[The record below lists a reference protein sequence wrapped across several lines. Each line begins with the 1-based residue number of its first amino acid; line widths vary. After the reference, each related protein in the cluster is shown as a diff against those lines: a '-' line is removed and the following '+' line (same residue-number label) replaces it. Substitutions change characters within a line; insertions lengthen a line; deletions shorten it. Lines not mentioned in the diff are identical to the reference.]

1 MHTTV
6 VSLFK
11 ELVILEIYFRKKPNN
26 FIIQIS
32 AELKKNEYTLT
43 DGILFLYLLIEF
55 VCLFSGVFFC
65 KKV

>member
-1 MHTTV
+1 MHTSV

-32 AELKKNEYTLT
+32 AELKKMNIHSLMGYC
-43 DGILFLYLLIEF
+43 LYIYW
-55 VCLFSGVFFC
+55 
-65 KKV
+65 